1 MVEWWLAW
9 FTTLAA
15 AALGWF
21 WCWHVQRVAH
31 RDRAASAEKM
41 LSAARHEAEILVR
54 EAQAQAKELQNQAHK
69 DFDLDFKERR
79 QRLEK
84 MEDKQHERAL
94 LMDTKSNTLDARESK
109 IDERMKELE
118 VESEKLTARHEEFE
132 ELMDEQ
138 RRRLQEISG
147 LTSEQARSEMI
158 HKIEDDVQE
167 ESAQYLRHAQQEM
180 HRKAKQEAQKIITY
194 AIERYA
200 AETVH
205 DVTTTSVHL
214 PSEEM
219 KGRIIGKEGRNI
231 RSIESET
238 GVNVMID
245 DTPQMVVLSGFD
257 PMRREI
263 ARISLE
269 RLIEDGRIHPASI
282 EETVKRVREEVE
294 DTVLKAG
301 ENAVFELSLTKIH
314 PEVIQTL
321 GRLKFRQ
328 SYSQNVLSHSLEMA
342 HLMGSMAAELGLDI
356 ETSKRIGLLHDI
368 GKALTHEV
376 EGSHALI
383 GGDLIKKFGEKPLI
397 VNAVAAHHREIE
409 PESIY
414 AHLAMAA
421 DAITAARPGARNE
434 NTHQYLK
441 RLGDLEE
448 IANACPGVSR
458 TYAIQAGRELRVLV
472 HPEEVSD
479 EEALTLARR
488 ISGRIEKELQFPGQI
503 KITVIR
509 ETRSIEYAR

>member
-21 WCWHVQRVAH
+21 WNWHVQRMAH
-31 RDRAASAEKM
+31 RDGLASADEI
-41 LSAARHEAEILVR
+41 LSAAKHEAEVLVR
-54 EAQAQAKELQNQAHK
+54 EAQAQAKEIQNQARK
-69 DFDLDFKERR
+69 DFDLEFKERR

-84 MEDKQHERAL
+84 MEDKQHERAM
-94 LMDTKSNTLDARESK
+94 LMDTKSNTLDTRESK
-109 IDERMKELE
+109 IEERLREIELAGE
-118 VESEKLTARHEEFE
+118 QLNARHKEFE
-132 ELMDEQ
+132 ELMEEQ

-147 LTSEQARSEMI
+147 LTPQEARDEMLR
-158 HKIEDDVQE
+158 KIEDDVRA
-167 ESAQYLRHAQQEM
+167 ESAQFIRNAQQEM
-180 HRKAKQEAQKIITY
+180 HRKAKVEAQKIITY

-200 AETVH
+200 ADTVH

-231 RSIESET
+231 RSIEAET

-269 RLIEDGRIHPASI
+269 RLIQDGRIHPASI
-282 EETVKRVREEVE
+282 EETVRKVREEVE
-294 DTVLKAG
+294 ETVRKSG
-301 ENAVFELSLTKIH
+301 ENAVFELGLSHVH

-356 ETSKRIGLLHDI
+356 EISKRIGLLHDI

-383 GGDLIKKFGEKPLI
+383 GGDLLKKHGEKPLI
-397 VNAVAAHHREIE
+397 VNAVAAHHREVE
-409 PESIY
+409 AESIY

-441 RLGDLEE
+441 RLGDLEA
-448 IANACPGVSR
+448 IANACPGVVRS
-458 TYAIQAGRELRVLV
+458 YAIQAGRELRVLV
-472 HPEEVSD
+472 QPEEVSD
-479 EEALTLARR
+479 EDALNLARQ
-488 ISGRIEKELQFPGQI
+488 ISGRIEKELQFPGQV
-503 KITVIR
+503 KVTVIR
-509 ETRSIEYAR
+509 ETRSVEYAR

>member
-21 WCWHVQRVAH
+21 WNWHVQRIAL
-31 RDRAASAEKM
+31 RNGKMSAENI
-41 LSAARHEAEILVR
+41 LSAAHHEADVVLR
-54 EAQAQAKELQNQAHK
+54 EANAHARELQSQARK
-69 DFDLDFKERR
+69 DFDLEFKERR

-84 MEDKQHERAL
+84 MEDKHHERTV
-94 LMDTKSNTLDARESK
+94 LMDTKSNTLDQRESK
-109 IDERMKELE
+109 LE
-118 VESEKLTARHEEFE
+118 EALLDLKRSHDDLLARQTEFE
-132 ELMDEQ
+132 ALMDAQ
-138 RRRLQEISG
+138 RLRMQEIAS
-147 LTSEQARSEMI
+147 LSPEQARAEMMG
-158 HKIEDDVQE
+158 KVEDEVRADA
-167 ESAQYLRHAQQEM
+167 AQFIRLSQQDM
-180 HRKAKQEAQKIITY
+180 QRKAKQEAQKIITY

-205 DVTTTSVHL
+205 DVTTTSVQL

-231 RSIESET
+231 RSIEAET

-263 ARISLE
+263 ARIALE
-269 RLIEDGRIHPASI
+269 RLIQDGRIHPASI
-282 EETVKRVREEVE
+282 EETVARVREEVE
-294 DTVLKAG
+294 ETVRKAG
-301 ENAVFELSLTKIH
+301 ENAVFELGLSKIH
-314 PEVIQTL
+314 PEVMHTL
-321 GRLKFRQ
+321 GRLKYRQ
-328 SYSQNVLSHSLEMA
+328 SYSQNVLSHSIEMA
-342 HLMGSMAAELGLDI
+342 HLMGSMAAELGLDVEI
-356 ETSKRIGLLHDI
+356 SKRIGLLHDI

-383 GGDLIKKFGEKPLI
+383 GGDLIKKFGESPLV

-409 PESIY
+409 AESVY

-448 IANACPGVSR
+448 IANACPGVTRS
-458 TYAIQAGRELRVLV
+458 YAIQAGRELRVLV
-472 HPEEVSD
+472 EPGEVSD
-479 EEALTLARR
+479 EGALLLARQ
-488 ISGRIEKELQFPGQI
+488 ISNRIEKELQFPGQV

-509 ETRSIEYAR
+509 ETRSVEYAR

>member
-21 WCWHVQRVAH
+21 WNWHVQQVAR
-31 RDRAASAEKM
+31 RDGMKTVEQTLRKAH
-41 LSAARHEAEILVR
+41 HEAEVCVR
-54 EAQAQAKELQNQAHK
+54 EAESKAREILNQSLKEFELESR
-69 DFDLDFKERR
+69 ERR
-79 QRLEK
+79 KRLEA
-84 MEDKQHERAL
+84 MEDQYHERIVL
-94 LMDTKSNTLDARESK
+94 LEKKSNTLDERETLQESRQQEL
-109 IDERMKELE
+109 ERM
-118 VESEKLTARHEEFE
+118 SENLDARNREFE
-132 ELMDEQ
+132 DLMTEQ
-138 RRRLQEISG
+138 RNQLQRIAG
-147 LTSEQARSEMI
+147 LTPDEARKQMI
-158 HKIEDDVQE
+158 AQVEDEVRK
-167 ESAQYLRHAQQEM
+167 ESAHLIRQIQSDLQSR
-180 HRKAKQEAQKIITY
+180 AKQEAQKIITY

-245 DTPQMVVLSGFD
+245 DTPQVVVLSGYD

-263 ARISLE
+263 AYIAIT

-282 EETVKRVREEVE
+282 EETVAKVREEVE
-294 DTVLKAG
+294 DSVRKAG
-301 ENAVFELSLTKIH
+301 ENAVFELGLTKVH
-314 PEVIQTL
+314 PDIIYTL
-321 GRLKFRQ
+321 GRLKYRQ
-328 SYSQNVLSHSLEMA
+328 SYSQNVLSHSMEMA

-356 ETSKRIGLLHDI
+356 TASKRIGLMHDI

-376 EGSHALI
+376 EGSHAII
-383 GGDLIKKFGEKPLI
+383 GAELLKKHGEADLIM
-397 VNAVAAHHREIE
+397 NAVAAHHREVE
-409 PESIY
+409 PESVY

-421 DAITAARPGARNE
+421 DAVTAARPGARNE

-441 RLGDLEE
+441 RLGDLED
-448 IANACPGVSR
+448 IANSFEGVSR
-458 TYAIQAGRELRVLV
+458 CYAIQAGRELRVLV
-472 HPEEVSD
+472 EPHEVTEEHAM
-479 EEALTLARR
+479 ELARK
-488 ISGRIEKELQFPGQI
+488 ISSRIESEMNFPGQV

>member
-15 AALGWF
+15 ASLGWF
-21 WCWHVQRVAH
+21 WNWHVQQVAQ
-31 RDRAASAEKM
+31 RDGKLSAEQI
-41 LSAARHEAEILVR
+41 LSAARHEADVVIR
-54 EAQAQAKELQNQAHK
+54 EAGAQARELQSQARK
-69 DFDLDFKERR
+69 DFDLEFKERR

-94 LMDTKSNTLDARESK
+94 LMDTKSNTLDQREIKVEEALRTLKLADEALFARQ
-109 IDERMKELE
+109 
-118 VESEKLTARHEEFE
+118 TEFE
-132 ELMDEQ
+132 ALMDAQ
-138 RRRLQEISG
+138 RQRMQEIAG
-147 LTSEQARSEMI
+147 LSSEQARAEMMTTV
-158 HKIEDDVQE
+158 EDEVRADA
-167 ESAQYLRHAQQEM
+167 AQFIRLSQQDM
-180 HRKAKQEAQKIITY
+180 QRKAKQEAQKIIIY

-231 RSIESET
+231 RAIESET

-263 ARISLE
+263 ARIALE
-269 RLIEDGRIHPASI
+269 RLIHDGRIHPASI
-282 EETVKRVREEVE
+282 EETVNRVREEVE
-294 DTVLKAG
+294 ETVRKAG
-301 ENAVFELSLTKIH
+301 ENAVFELGLSKVH
-314 PEVIQTL
+314 PEVMQTL
-321 GRLKFRQ
+321 GRLKYRQ
-328 SYSQNVLSHSLEMA
+328 SYSQNVLSHSIEMA

-356 ETSKRIGLLHDI
+356 DISKRIGLLHDI

-383 GGDLIKKFGEKPLI
+383 GGDLLKKFGESPLI
-397 VNAVAAHHREIE
+397 VNAVAAHHREVE
-409 PESIY
+409 AESVY

-434 NTHQYLK
+434 NTQQYLK
-441 RLGDLEE
+441 RLGDLED
-448 IANACPGVSR
+448 IANACEGVQRS
-458 TYAIQAGRELRVLV
+458 YAIQAGRELRVLV
-472 HPEEVSD
+472 QPDEVTD
-479 EEALTLARR
+479 EGALNLARQ
-488 ISGRIEKELQFPGQI
+488 ISKRIEKELQFPGQV
-503 KITVIR
+503 KVTVIR
-509 ETRSIEYAR
+509 ETRSVEYAR